1 MASKCR
7 LQKVFKKMSNKDP
20 LAEFRRLV
28 KEVETL
34 NGSTRNKL
42 EGVVSHIEKMNAKF
56 EDLSAKVDH
65 YHKTTLEMQQRL
77 DQREQELIDAI
88 ENARKAQDG
97 FLGLDRMQKE
107 ADTQQTGRMSE
118 LHKMMETVMAMRKE
132 RDGSK

>member
-1 MASKCR
+1 
-7 LQKVFKKMSNKDP
+7 MSNKDP